1 VEEFLSHTLGGVV
14 SGSVYAAFALALVLI
29 WRSTRIVNFAQGSMA
44 AATTFIAVAVIDAGY
59 SYWVALVVAILSGL
73 VLGAVIERVI
83 IRPVEG
89 GPELNA
95 VIVTLGLFIAIQG
108 VVALIWGVDQRA
120 FVPPFSGTGY
130 EVREGFTLLS
140 LSPNTIWTV
149 AAVVVTMLLLI
160 ALFRF
165 TRLGLAMRASAF
177 GQEVAR
183 LLGVRVGRMLTLGWA
198 LAAAVGALAGL
209 LIAGDVSFISPNY
222 MDTLIVFGFVAA
234 VLGGLDS
241 PIGAV
246 VGGLLLG
253 LALNYVAGYLDD
265 SLLGITALVILM
277 IVLLVRPGGLFS
289 TTPARRA

>member
-1 VEEFLSHTLGGVV
+1 MQQFVNVTLSGLTQGMI
-14 SGSVYAAFALALVLI
+14 YAAFALALVLI

-44 AATTFIAVAVIDAGY
+44 AATAFIALALLDAGQ
-59 SYWVALVVAILSGL
+59 SYWVAFAVALVSGFL
-73 VLGAVIERVI
+73 LGAVVERVI

-95 VIVTLGLFIAIQG
+95 VIVTLGLFVAIQALIAIIFGSSFQSFPTPFG
-108 VVALIWGVDQRA
+108 VRGFEVGDMTIAITPTSL
-120 FVPPFSGTGY
+120 FVIGS
-130 EVREGFTLLS
+130 VLL
-140 LSPNTIWTV
+140 
-149 AAVVVTMLLLI
+149 TMGLLV

-198 LAAAVGALAGL
+198 LAAVVGSLSGL
-209 LIAGDVSFISPNY
+209 LIAGGGFVYPAY
-222 MDTLIVFGFVAA
+222 MDSLIVFGFVAA

-246 VGGLLLG
+246 VGGLILG
-253 LALNYVAGYLDD
+253 LALSYVSGYAPRGSALVNI
-265 SLLGITALVILM
+265 SALVILM
-277 IVLLVRPGGLFS
+277 VVLLVRPGGLFS
-289 TTPARRA
+289 SSTARRA